1 MAEFELTLQCMKNV
15 HFTEDEIRQIL
26 DCVVAILNMGN
37 VEFGEIT
44 EDKMG
49 PSADSKEYITT
60 VARLLGVDLA
70 ALINAITMKRQ
81 VIAREVLDSPM
92 TCDQVY

>member
-1 MAEFELTLQCMKNV
+1 
-15 HFTEDEIRQIL
+15 
-26 DCVVAILNMGN
+26 MGN

-49 PSADSKEYITT
+49 PSADSRDYITT

-70 ALINAITMKRQ
+70 VLINAITMKR
-81 VIAREVLDSPM
+81 
-92 TCDQVY
+92 